1 MFLQRKSSI
10 KGQLALMAGNFAERL
25 GRRRA
30 PPLLTALLAQLSALV
45 LTFLLVF
52 LLAAYGNQDVPA
64 IAMAL
69 AQGVIAMGISW
80 LLGMKA
86 WWLPIQLLFVPGLVA
101 GLSLDIAPGWYLLA
115 FLTLLAVYWSVFR
128 SQVPLY
134 LSSRAAWRAVAGLL
148 PDKPGLQVIDLGS
161 GLGGLLGFLGRTRPQ
176 GHYVGMEAAPL
187 PFVLGWLRGAA
198 GPCDMRFGSFW
209 KHDLSGYDVAYA
221 YLSPVP
227 MGELWDKVKA
237 EMLPGSLF
245 ISNTFAVPGVKP
257 SRTVRVDDFHASIL
271 YIYRL

>member
-1 MFLQRKSSI
+1 MFLSI
-10 KGQLALMAGNFAERL
+10 KSLAKGRFALMSGNFAERP

-30 PPLLTALLAQLSALV
+30 PPLLSALLAQLAALA

-52 LLAAYGNQDVPA
+52 LLAAYGNRDVPV
-64 IAMAL
+64 IAVAL
-69 AQGVIAMGISW
+69 AQGVIAMAVSW

-134 LSSRAAWRAVAGLL
+134 LSSRAAWQAVAGIL

-176 GHYVGMEAAPL
+176 GHYVGIEAAPL
-187 PFVLGWLRGAA
+187 PFALGWLRCAA
-198 GPCDMRFGSFW
+198 GACDMRFGSFW
-209 KHDLSGYDVAYA
+209 HHDLSGYDVAYA

-227 MGELWDKVKA
+227 MAELWRKVQA

-257 SRTVRVDDFHASIL
+257 ARTVQVDDFHDSIL